1 MHELMHDFSQ
11 QTPIISGVVFQKC
24 YMNVVTSVIILGRKG
39 CTFVENKVP
48 IISSFLPLSDIA
60 AF

>member
-1 MHELMHDFSQ
+1 MHDFSQ